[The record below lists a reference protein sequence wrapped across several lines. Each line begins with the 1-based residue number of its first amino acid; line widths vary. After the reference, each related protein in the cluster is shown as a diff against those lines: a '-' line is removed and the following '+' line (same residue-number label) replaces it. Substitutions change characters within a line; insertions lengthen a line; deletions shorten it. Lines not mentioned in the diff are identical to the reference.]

1 MTRYAHRFDTSISP
15 LCAVVESDQTLTH
28 LLFAREQDP
37 EDLLASIGEP
47 IEWNAEPCRE
57 VERQI
62 DQYVR
67 GERRSF
73 DLRIAPHGTAF
84 QRRVWDLL
92 REIPF
97 GETRTYGEIAQSLG
111 KPDSSR
117 AVGRANGANPIVIV
131 IPCHRVIGTDGSLT
145 GFGGGVE
152 TKRALLALEGQRTLF

>member
-1 MTRYAHRFDTSISP
+1 MTLYAHKFNTAVSP
-15 LCAVVESDQTLTH
+15 LCAVVEADRTLIH
-28 LLFAREQDP
+28 LLFAHERDP
-37 EDLLASIGEP
+37 EDLLASIGES

-62 DQYVR
+62 DEYVR

-73 DLRIAPHGTAF
+73 DLRIAPRGTDF

-97 GETRTYGEIAQSLG
+97 GETRTYGEIAHSLG
-111 KPDSSR
+111 KPGSSR
-117 AVGRANGANPIVIV
+117 AVGGANGANPIVIV

-145 GFGGGVE
+145 GFGGGIE
-152 TKRALLALEGQRTLF
+152 AKRALLALEGQRTLF